1 MIDSGCVTCYFKGK
15 KKGLS
20 SLISSAKWL
29 CKSTC
34 KGRSKHGFICFSAM
48 VKANT
53 EPGRC
58 SVPSP
63 NAADLMFLNVCCV
76 F

>member
-15 KKGLS
+15 KGLFT
-20 SLISSAKWL
+20 LISSAKWL

-34 KGRSKHGFICFSAM
+34 KGRSKHGFICFSVM

-53 EPGRC
+53 ELGRC

-63 NAADLMFLNVCCV
+63 NASDLMFLNVRCV